1 MNLKFKRILSVI
13 TALSIVLML
22 SSCAETVSDSE
33 GDSNAG
39 VATDT
44 VVGAAFLV
52 SGTLSG
58 TVTEVSGY
66 EITLSVALSSG
77 NSDGMGM
84 GGDMQMGGDM
94 GSMGDSDMQGDMNG
108 EGGGDVP
115 SDMPDDVPSD
125 DGQGGGNG
133 NGGDVPDK
141 PDGESDSEAPEKPD
155 GEGMGDGGEGGE
167 EPASATGEY
176 EIELLSDA
184 EENTEPAESSDNT
197 FTVVLIVPDESV
209 ITDTDGNSLA
219 LSGIEAGVTL
229 TFTVDDSG
237 EITSIVVGDK
247 SSGMGNLSNGGGMGG
262 GSSSGVDS
270 YDAVVTYTE
279 DGTYSSVDYSS
290 TGSDEN
296 AILVESGDVT
306 ITDSTISRISS
317 DSTGGD
323 NSSFYGVGAS
333 ALVTGGTLRITNLT
347 ITSDSAGGAGVF
359 AYGDGV
365 AYVSDTEIT
374 TEQDTSGGIH
384 VAGGGTLYAW
394 NLTVSTSGES
404 SAAIRSDRGSGTMV
418 VDGGTYVSNGTGS
431 PAVYSTAD
439 ITVANATLTANSSE
453 AICIEGLNS
462 IRLFDCDLT
471 GSMKDSSQNDCTWN
485 IIVYQSMSGDSEI
498 GNGSFTMIGGSLT
511 ADNGGMFYTT
521 NTESTFLISGVDIT
535 YAEDSEF
542 FLKCTGNANQRGWG
556 STGSNGAD
564 CNFTARKQAMEGA
577 VIYDSISNLDFY
589 MLEGSVLTGYFV
601 GDESNAGNGGDG
613 ECNVYIDS
621 TSTWIVTADS
631 TVTNLYCE
639 GTITD
644 ESGNAVTI
652 ADTDGTIYVSGD
664 SEYTITVESY
674 STSVDT
680 TGASELVSFDDYA
693 VTNPF

>member
-1 MNLKFKRILSVI
+1 MNLKFKSILSVI
-13 TALSIVLML
+13 IALSMVFML
-22 SSCAETVSDSE
+22 SGCAESVSDS
-33 GDSNAG
+33 DSDSS
-39 VATDT
+39 VTDSA
-44 VVGAAFLV
+44 VGAAFLI
-52 SGTLSG
+52 SSTLSG
-58 TVTEVSGY
+58 TVIEVSGY
-66 EITLSVALSSG
+66 EIVLSVALSSG
-77 NSDGMGM
+77 NSDMMGM
-84 GGDMQMGGDM
+84 GGDMQMG
-94 GSMGDSDMQGDMNG
+94 DMNG
-108 EGGGDVP
+108 MGGEGGDVP
-115 SDMPDDVPSD
+115 SDVPSDNGQGGGDGEGGDKPDDIPSD
-125 DGQGGGNG
+125 DGQGGGD
-133 NGGDVPDK
+133 GGDAPDK
-141 PDGESDSEAPEKPD
+141 PDGE
-155 GEGMGDGGEGGE
+155 GGEGRA
-167 EPASATGEY
+167 EPTSSTGDY
-176 EIELLSDA
+176 EIELLADTEKA
-184 EENTEPAESSDNT
+184 TEPEESSDIT
-197 FTVVLIVPDESV
+197 FTVSLIVMDESI
-209 ITDTDGNSLA
+209 ITDSDGNSLT
-219 LSGIEAGVTL
+219 LSDIEAGDTL
-229 TFTVDDSG
+229 TFTVDDCG
-237 EITSIVVGDK
+237 EITSIIVGSEASD
-247 SSGMGNLSNGGGMGG
+247 MGNLSNGGGMGG

-279 DGTYSSVDYSS
+279 DGTYSNMDYTS

-296 AILVESGDVT
+296 AVLVTSGDVT
-306 ITDSTISRISS
+306 ISDSTISRISS

-333 ALVTGGTLRITNLT
+333 ALVTSGTLRITNTT
-347 ITSDSAGGAGVF
+347 IASDSAGGAGVF

-418 VDGGTYVSNGTGS
+418 VDGGTYTSNGTGS

-462 IRLFDCDLT
+462 IRLFDCDLS

-485 IIVYQSMSGDSEI
+485 VIVYQSMSGDSEV
-498 GNGSFTMIGGSLT
+498 GNGNFYMIGGTLT
-511 ADNGGMFYTT
+511 ANNGGMFYTT

-542 FLKCTGNANQRGWG
+542 FLKCTGNSNQRGWG

-564 CNFTARKQAMEGA
+564 CSFTAILQEMEGA

-601 GDESNAGNGGDG
+601 DDESNAGSGGNG

-621 TSTWIVTADS
+621 TSTWVVTNYS

-639 GTITD
+639 GTIVD
-644 ESGNAVTI
+644 EDGKTVTI
-652 ADTDGTIYVSGD
+652 LSSDGTVYVTGD
-664 SEYTITVESY
+664 STYTITVETY
-674 STSVDT
+674 SETADT
-680 TGASELVSFDDYA
+680 TGASTLISFDDYS
-693 VTNPF
+693 VDNPF

>member
-1 MNLKFKRILSVI
+1 MNLKLKRILSMI
-13 TALSIVLML
+13 IVLSMVFML
-22 SSCAETVSDSE
+22 SSCAESVSDS
-33 GDSNAG
+33 DSDSDTS
-39 VATDT
+39 VTDSA
-44 VVGAAFLV
+44 VGAAFLV
-52 SGTLSG
+52 SCTLSG

-77 NSDGMGM
+77 NSDMMGM
-84 GGDMQMGGDM
+84 GGDMQMGDM
-94 GSMGDSDMQGDMNG
+94 GG
-108 EGGGDVP
+108 EE
-115 SDMPDDVPSD
+115 
-125 DGQGGGNG
+125 
-133 NGGDVPDK
+133 GDVPDK
-141 PDGESDSEAPEKPD
+141 PDGE
-155 GEGMGDGGEGGE
+155 GEGEGNEGGA
-167 EPASATGEY
+167 EPASSTGDY
-176 EIELLSDA
+176 EIELLADTS
-184 EENTEPAESSDNT
+184 EEPTESSDNT
-197 FTVVLIVPDESV
+197 FTVTLIVPDESV

-219 LSGIEAGVTL
+219 LSDIEAGDTL

-237 EITSIVVGDK
+237 EITSIVVGGE
-247 SSGMGNLSNGGGMGG
+247 SYGMGNLSNGGMG

-279 DGTYSSVDYSS
+279 DGTYSDMDYNS

-296 AILVESGDVT
+296 AVLVTSGDVT
-306 ITDSTISRISS
+306 ISDSTISRISS

-333 ALVTGGTLRITNLT
+333 ALVTNGTLRITNTT

-359 AYGDGV
+359 AYGDGI
-365 AYVSDTEIT
+365 AYVSDTTIT

-453 AICIEGLNS
+453 AICIEGLNT
-462 IRLFDCDLT
+462 IRLFDCNLS
-471 GSMKDSSQNDCTWN
+471 GSMLDSSQNDCTWN
-485 IIVYQSMSGDSEI
+485 VIVYQSMSGDSEV
-498 GNGSFTMIGGSLT
+498 GNGTFMMIGGSLT
-511 ADNGGMFYTT
+511 ANNGGMFYTT

-542 FLKCTGNANQRGWG
+542 FLKCTGNSNQRGWG

-564 CNFTARKQAMEGA
+564 CSFTARKQAMEGA

-589 MLEGSVLTGYFV
+589 MLDGSVLTGYFV
-601 GDESNAGNGGDG
+601 DDESNAGNGGDG

-621 TSTWIVTADS
+621 TSTWIVANYS

-644 ESGNAVTI
+644 ADGNTVTI
-652 ADTDGTIYVSGD
+652 LSSDGTVYVSGD
-664 SEYTITVESY
+664 SEYTITVDSY
-674 STSVDT
+674 STTVDT
-680 TGASELVSFDDYA
+680 TGASELVSFEDYS
-693 VTNPF
+693 VENPF

>member
-1 MNLKFKRILSVI
+1 MDSKIKRILSVI
-13 TALSIVLML
+13 VALSMLFML
-22 SSCAETVSDSE
+22 SGCAETVSDS
-33 GDSNAG
+33 DSESE
-39 VATDT
+39 ATDSA
-44 VVGAAFLV
+44 VGAAFLV
-52 SGTLSG
+52 SCTLSG

-77 NSDGMGM
+77 NSDMMGM
-84 GGDMQMGGDM
+84 GGDMQMGDMNGMGDMGDM
-94 GSMGDSDMQGDMNG
+94 GS
-108 EGGGDVP
+108 EGGDVP
-115 SDMPDDVPSD
+115 SDVPSD

-141 PDGESDSEAPEKPD
+141 PDGE
-155 GEGMGDGGEGGE
+155 GNEGGT
-167 EPASATGEY
+167 EPASSTEDY
-176 EIELLSDA
+176 EIELLADVS
-184 EENTEPAESSDNT
+184 EEPAESSDNT
-197 FTVVLIVPDESV
+197 FTVTLIVMDESV
-209 ITDTDGNSLA
+209 IVDTDGNSLT
-219 LSGIEAGVTL
+219 LSEISAGDTL
-229 TFTVDDSG
+229 TFTVDNGG
-237 EITSIVVGDK
+237 EITSIVVGGE
-247 SSGMGNLSNGGGMGG
+247 SSDMGNLSNGGGMGG
-262 GSSSGVDS
+262 GSASGVDS

-279 DGTYSSVDYSS
+279 DGTYSDMDYTS

-296 AILVESGDVT
+296 AILVTSGDIT
-306 ITDSTISRISS
+306 ISNSTISRISS

-333 ALVTGGTLRITNLT
+333 ALVTSGTLRITNST

-359 AYGDGV
+359 AYSDGV

-418 VDGGTYVSNGTGS
+418 VDGGTYTSNGTGS
-431 PAVYSTAD
+431 PAVYSTAE

-462 IRLFDCDLT
+462 IRLFDCDLS
-471 GSMKDSSQNDCTWN
+471 GNMQDSSQNDCTWN
-485 IIVYQSMSGDSEI
+485 VIVYQSMSGDSEV
-498 GNGSFTMIGGSLT
+498 GNGSFYMIGGTLT
-511 ADNGGMFYTT
+511 ANNGGMFYTT
-521 NTESTFLISGVDIT
+521 NTESTFLISDVDIT

-542 FLKCTGNANQRGWG
+542 FLKCTGNSNQRGWG

-564 CNFTARKQAMEGA
+564 CNFTARKQEMEGA

-589 MLEGSVLTGYFV
+589 MLDGSVLTGYFV
-601 GDESNAGNGGDG
+601 DDESNAGNGGNG

-621 TSTWIVTADS
+621 TSTWIVTNYS
-631 TVTNLYCE
+631 TVTNFYCE

-644 ESGNAVTI
+644 ADGNTVTI
-652 ADTDGTIYVSGD
+652 LSSDGTVYVTGD

-674 STSVDT
+674 STTVDT
-680 TGASELVSFDDYA
+680 TGASTLISFDDYS
-693 VTNPF
+693 VENPF

>member
-1 MNLKFKRILSVI
+1 MNLKLKRILSLVI
-13 TALSIVLML
+13 ALSMVLML
-22 SSCAETVSDSE
+22 SSCAESVSDSD
-33 GDSNAG
+33 GDSDSDTS
-39 VATDT
+39 VTDT
-44 VVGAAFLV
+44 AVGAAFLV
-52 SGTLSG
+52 SSTLSG

-66 EITLSVALSSG
+66 EITLSIALSTS

-84 GGDMQMGGDM
+84 GGDMQVGGDM
-94 GSMGDSDMQGDMNG
+94 GDMNG
-108 EGGGDVP
+108 GGGDVP
-115 SDMPDDVPSD
+115 SDVPDDVPSD

-133 NGGDVPDK
+133 GGGDVPDK
-141 PDGESDSEAPEKPD
+141 PDGE
-155 GEGMGDGGEGGE
+155 GEGEGNGEP
-167 EPASATGEY
+167 EPMSATGDY
-176 EIELLSDA
+176 EIELLSDTKEA
-184 EENTEPAESSDNT
+184 TEEPIENSDNT
-197 FTVVLIVPDESV
+197 FTVTLIVMDESV
-209 ITDTDGNSLA
+209 ITDTDGNSMT
-219 LSGIEAGVTL
+219 LSDIEAGDTL
-229 TFTVDDSG
+229 TFTVDESG
-237 EITSIVVGDK
+237 EITSIVVGGE

-262 GSSSGVDS
+262 SSSSGVDS

-279 DGTYSSVDYSS
+279 DGTYSLLDYSS

-333 ALVTGGTLRITNLT
+333 ALVTGGTLRISNTT

-374 TEQDTSGGIH
+374 TKQDTSGGIH

-439 ITVANATLTANSSE
+439 ITVNDATLTANSSE
-453 AICIEGLNS
+453 AICIEGLNT

-485 IIVYQSMSGDSEI
+485 VIVYQSMSGDSEI
-498 GNGSFTMIGGSLT
+498 GNGSFTMIGGTLT
-511 ADNGGMFYTT
+511 ANNGGMFYTT

-556 STGSNGAD
+556 STSSNGAD
-564 CNFTARKQAMEGA
+564 CSFTARKQAMEGA

-589 MLEGSVLTGYFV
+589 MLEGSMLTGYFV
-601 GDESNAGNGGDG
+601 DDESNAGNGGDG

-652 ADTDGTIYVSGD
+652 TGTDGTVYVTGD
-664 SEYTITVESY
+664 SDYTITVSTY
-674 STSVDT
+674 STTADT
-680 TGASELVSFDDYA
+680 TGASELVSFDDYS
-693 VTNPF
+693 VDNPF

>member
-1 MNLKFKRILSVI
+1 MNTLKRILSLV
-13 TALSIVLML
+13 IVLSMTFML
-22 SSCAETVSDSE
+22 AGCAESISDS
-33 GDSNAG
+33 DSDSST
-39 VATDT
+39 VTDT
-44 VVGAAFLV
+44 AVGAAFLV
-52 SGTLSG
+52 SSTLSG

-66 EITLSVALSSG
+66 EIILTVALSSG

-84 GGDMQMGGDM
+84 GGDMQMGGN
-94 GSMGDSDMQGDMNG
+94 MGDMV
-108 EGGGDVP
+108 GGDGGDIP
-115 SDMPDDVPSD
+115 SDVPDDVPSD

-133 NGGDVPDK
+133 DGADVPDK
-141 PDGESDSEAPEKPD
+141 PDGESDGEVPVKPD
-155 GEGMGDGGEGGE
+155 GEGEDNSEP
-167 EPASATGEY
+167 EPASSTGDY
-176 EIELLSDA
+176 EIELLSDT
-184 EENTEPAESSDNT
+184 EENTEPTESSDNT
-197 FTVVLIVPDESV
+197 FTVTLIVPDESI
-209 ITDTDGNSLA
+209 ITDTDGNSLT
-219 LSGIEAGVTL
+219 LSDIEAGDTL
-229 TFTVDDSG
+229 TFTVDDDG
-237 EITSIVVGDK
+237 VITSIVVGGE
-247 SSGMGNLSNGGGMGG
+247 SSDMGNLSGGGMGG

-279 DGTYSSVDYSS
+279 DGTYSSVEYTS

-296 AILVESGDVT
+296 AILVTSGDVT
-306 ITDSTISRISS
+306 ISDSTISRISS

-333 ALVTGGTLRITNLT
+333 ALVTSGILRITNTT

-365 AYVSDTEIT
+365 AYVSDTTIT

-439 ITVANATLTANSSE
+439 ITVNDATLTANSSE
-453 AICIEGLNS
+453 AICIEGLNT
-462 IRLFDCDLT
+462 IRLFDCDLS
-471 GSMKDSSQNDCTWN
+471 GNMQDSSQNDCTWN
-485 IIVYQSMSGDSEI
+485 VIVYQSMSGDSEV
-498 GNGSFTMIGGSLT
+498 GNGTFMMIGGSIT
-511 ADNGGMFYTT
+511 ANNGGMFYTT

-535 YAEDSEF
+535 YASDSEF
-542 FLKCTGNANQRGWG
+542 FLKCTGNSNQRGWG

-601 GDESNAGNGGDG
+601 DDESNAGNGGDG

-621 TSTWIVTADS
+621 SSTWIVTNYS

-644 ESGNAVTI
+644 ADGNTVTI
-652 ADTDGTIYVSGD
+652 LSSDGTVYVTGT
-664 SEYTITVESY
+664 SEYTITVETY
-674 STSVDT
+674 STTVDT
-680 TGASELVSFDDYA
+680 SGASELVSFEDYS
-693 VTNPF
+693 VENPF

>member
-1 MNLKFKRILSVI
+1 MII
-13 TALSIVLML
+13 ALSMVFML
-22 SSCAETVSDSE
+22 SSCAESVSDS
-33 GDSNAG
+33 DSDSDTS
-39 VATDT
+39 VTDSA
-44 VVGAAFLV
+44 VGAAFLV
-52 SGTLSG
+52 SCTLSG

-77 NSDGMGM
+77 NSDMMGM
-84 GGDMQMGGDM
+84 GGDMQMGDMNSVGDM
-94 GSMGDSDMQGDMNG
+94 GKMSG
-108 EGGGDVP
+108 EGGDVP

-125 DGQGGGNG
+125 DGHGGGNG
-133 NGGDVPDK
+133 DGGDVPDK
-141 PDGESDSEAPEKPD
+141 PDAE
-155 GEGMGDGGEGGE
+155 GEGRDNGEPEPMSSTGD
-167 EPASATGEY
+167 Y
-176 EIELLSDA
+176 EIELLADTS
-184 EENTEPAESSDNT
+184 EELTESSDNT
-197 FTVVLIVPDESV
+197 FTVTLIVPDESV
-209 ITDTDGNSLA
+209 ITDTDGNSLT
-219 LSGIEAGVTL
+219 LSDIEAGDTL
-229 TFTVDDSG
+229 TFTVDDGG
-237 EITSIVVGDK
+237 EIASIVVGGE
-247 SSGMGNLSNGGGMGG
+247 SSDMGNLSNGGGMGG
-262 GSSSGVDS
+262 SSSGVDS
-270 YDAVVTYTE
+270 YDAIVTYTE
-279 DGTYSSVDYSS
+279 DGIYSDMDYTS

-296 AILVESGDVT
+296 AVLVTSGDVT
-306 ITDSTISRISS
+306 ISDSTISRISS

-333 ALVTGGTLRITNLT
+333 ALVTSGTLRITNTT

-365 AYVSDTEIT
+365 AYVSDTTIT

-453 AICIEGLNS
+453 AICIEGLNT
-462 IRLFDCDLT
+462 IRLFDCDLS
-471 GSMKDSSQNDCTWN
+471 GSMLDSSQNDCTWN
-485 IIVYQSMSGDSEI
+485 VIVYQSMSGDSEV
-498 GNGSFTMIGGSLT
+498 GNGTFMMIGGSLT
-511 ADNGGMFYTT
+511 ANNGGMFYTT

-542 FLKCTGNANQRGWG
+542 FLKCTGNSNQRGWG

-564 CNFTARKQAMEGA
+564 CSFTARKQAMEGA

-589 MLEGSVLTGYFV
+589 MLDGSVLTGYFV
-601 GDESNAGNGGDG
+601 DDESNAGNGGDG

-621 TSTWIVTADS
+621 TSTWIVTNYS

-644 ESGNAVTI
+644 ADGNTVTI
-652 ADTDGTIYVSGD
+652 LSSDGTVYVTGD

-674 STSVDT
+674 STAVDT
-680 TGASELVSFDDYA
+680 TGASELVSFEDYS
-693 VTNPF
+693 VENPF